1 MQASIGRDC
10 KLRIANCKL
19 QIARGVPLALP
30 VRPLSRLITTLARP
44 VARALAIAALCLAVV
59 ADRLPAQFHS
69 RPAEGPRPEVSSAL
83 LMEAGIDQKP
93 GTQIPLELAFR
104 NSEGDAVRLGDL
116 LGERPVILQL
126 VYYECPML
134 CKLATDGLVRTL
146 RAMSL
151 QVGDDFDVLT
161 VSFDPHE
168 TTRLSAAAK
177 RATLRRYGREANV
190 AAGWHFLTGEK
201 ESIHR
206 LTESVGFRYAWD
218 PTLGQYVHGAGII
231 ILTPEGKVSRYLNGV
246 EYAGRDVR
254 LALVEASDNRIGSVT
269 DQVLLL
275 CYQYNPSIG
284 KYGWQIQ
291 RVIEVFGMAT
301 LTAIVGSIVVMLR
314 RERRKQAAA

>member
-1 MQASIGRDC
+1 MRASIRRDC
-10 KLRIANCKL
+10 KLRIENSKL
-19 QIARGVPLALP
+19 QIARWAGRAAGVAVCLLLLA
-30 VRPLSRLITTLARP
+30 S
-44 VARALAIAALCLAVV
+44 
-59 ADRLPAQFHS
+59 RLPAQFHS
-69 RPAEGPRPEVSSAL
+69 RPAEGPQPEVSSAL

-93 GTQIPLELAFR
+93 GSQVPLDLTFR
-104 NSEGDAVRLGDL
+104 NSDGDAIRLRDL
-116 LGERPVILQL
+116 LGERPAILQL

-151 QVGDDFDVLT
+151 EVGGDFDVLT
-161 VSFDPHE
+161 ISFDPHE

-177 RATLRRYGREANV
+177 RATLRRYARDGNAA
-190 AAGWHFLTGEK
+190 AAGWHFLTGDE
-201 ESIHR
+201 ESINR
-206 LTESVGFRYAWD
+206 LTESVGFRYTWD

-254 LALVEASDNRIGSVT
+254 LALVEASDNKIGSVT

-314 RERRKQAAA
+314 RERRRQTAA